1 MKNFVFVL
9 LVFAAALFLLPSVT
23 DAGATALQP
32 SDFAYGMP
40 ISLPGNGAVYRLS
53 IPREVYGTVA
63 RNDMNDIRIF
73 NSASAVVPHALRL
86 PENKNGTTEVA
97 NPLPFFPLYTDE
109 TKGWKDGLSVRIE
122 QGKDG
127 AIINVEE
134 GDAKSGKDRKPSG
147 HISGYIIDASRQ
159 TSLIHDLDITWQT
172 EAENFVTTVSVESSN
187 DLTHWSTPV
196 PRATLARMRFSGHEI
211 SRKRIRLPADPA
223 RYLRLSWPA
232 GAEGVAV
239 AEILGVQRRG
249 EPERE
254 RVWTAFQGK
263 PGPHKTKP
271 EDAKK
276 GITAYDYDSAAR
288 LPVDRVRLRFAEK
301 NTLVSIRLLSRP
313 DPEAEWRFRQSGIF
327 YDLRFDRVSLVQ
339 DTVSI
344 GQAAD
349 RYWRV
354 EMDGA
359 ASVDPGNIPVL
370 ELGWLPHELL
380 FVARGKGPFMLAY
393 GSARIG
399 VADLNQNQAGLL
411 YQVVGVNE
419 DALLKEAALLPKIIL
434 GGPDLLTP
442 EPPPLP
448 WRKWLLWGVLVMG
461 VGIIARMALSLGK
474 GLNKEEKES

>member
-1 MKNFVFVL
+1 MKNSVLLL

-23 DAGATALQP
+23 DAGLAALQP
-32 SDFAYGMP
+32 ADFAYGMP
-40 ISLPGNGAVYRLS
+40 ISLEENGAVYRLS

-63 RNDMNDIRIF
+63 RSDLRDIRIF
-73 NSASAVVPHALRL
+73 NSAAAVVPHALRL
-86 PENKNGTTEVA
+86 PENKNGTTEAA

-109 TKGWKDGLSVRIE
+109 VKGGKDGLSVRIE

-134 GDAKSGKDRKPSG
+134 GDAKSGKEGKSSG
-147 HISGYIIDASRQ
+147 HVSGYIIDASRQ
-159 TSLIHDLDITWQT
+159 AEPIRDLDITWQT
-172 EAENFVTTVSVESSN
+172 QAENFVTTVSVESSN

-232 GAEGVAV
+232 GAQGVTV

-254 RVWTAFQGK
+254 RVWAAFQGK
-263 PGPHKTKP
+263 PGLK
-271 EDAKK
+271 DAKRA
-276 GITAYDYDSAAR
+276 ITAYEYDSAAR
-288 LPVDRVRLRFAEK
+288 LPVDRLRLRFAEK
-301 NTLVSIRLLSRP
+301 NILVNARLFSRP
-313 DPEAEWRFRQSGIF
+313 DPETEWRFRQRVIF

-339 DTVSI
+339 DTVSL
-344 GQAAD
+344 GRTTD

-359 ASVDPGNIPVL
+359 PSVDPGNAPVL

-380 FVARGKGPFMLAY
+380 FVAQGKGPFMLAY
-393 GSARIG
+393 GSARLG
-399 VADLNQNQAGLL
+399 EADLDPNRAGLL

-419 DALLKEAALLPKIIL
+419 DALIKEAVLKPKIVL
-434 GGPDLLTP
+434 GGPDLLVP

-448 WRKWLLWGVLVMG
+448 WRKWLLWGVLVIG

-474 GLNKEEKES
+474 GLNKEERKDDGNA